1 MPYQV
6 PHNIDSDKVF
16 LVDFAEL
23 EGRLEAEYYRPSIA
37 SLEKKIRSLSFRKL
51 RDFAKSMAGG
61 ATPKKT
67 EMDKFYSDSNTGI
80 PFLRVQNLQTNGE
93 LSLDDCVYINEETHN
108 GLLRRSQVSEGDL
121 LVKITGVGRMAIASV
136 APCDFVGNTNQH
148 MVVIKT
154 GNIALSK
161 YLARYLNLD
170 IIEQIASRHS
180 TGGTRPALDYTSL
193 KDLPVIEN
201 VNFSPID
208 NAIREMESKR
218 KNAIEILNSTD
229 DYLLNK
235 LDIKLPGP
243 KPQSLQDRMFVVCFD
258 EVNGGRLDPKLY
270 SGLTKQLK
278 QSLVESPFGKQPL
291 KDFITDSC
299 SGEWGKDE
307 SEEVNE
313 DKYTKCLVIRATE
326 FDNTYNLRLDNSR
339 VKYRWIEKTKLS
351 KMNIQPNDLLI
362 EKSGG
367 SDDQPVGRISILTKD
382 ILQDNKIAY
391 SNFIH
396 KITVTGINPMYLYY
410 YLKTMH
416 NIKITDAMQS
426 QTNGIRNLIMS
437 EYFNQTI
444 VVPPTSIQDEIVN
457 HISNLR
463 KQAKTLQAEAREIL
477 ENAKKEVEATIL
489 WGNEIVERD
498 V

>member
-6 PHNIDSDKVF
+6 PDNIDSNKVF

-23 EGRLEAEYYRPSIA
+23 EGRLDPAYVLYK
-37 SLEKKIRSLSFRKL
+37 KKIANEFSFPIRQLKEVLVKEPQYGTAESGIVRKSDTEPRYIRITDIDEFGNL
-51 RDFAKSMAGG
+51 TEALG
-61 ATPKKT
+61 ATAEK
-67 EMDKFYSDSNTGI
+67 
-80 PFLRVQNLQTNGE
+80 L
-93 LSLDDCVYINEETHN
+93 EE
-108 GLLRRSQVSEGDL
+108 Q
-121 LVKITGVGRMAIASV
+121 
-136 APCDFVGNTNQH
+136 
-148 MVVIKT
+148 
-154 GNIALSK
+154 
-161 YLARYLNLD
+161 
-170 IIEQIASRHS
+170 
-180 TGGTRPALDYTSL
+180 
-193 KDLPVIEN
+193 
-201 VNFSPID
+201 
-208 NAIREMESKR
+208 
-218 KNAIEILNSTD
+218 
-229 DYLLNK
+229 YLLNENDILFARSGATVGKTYLHKDRSYRCYFAGYMIRVVVNEALMLPEYLFIYTQLETYKEWVKAVQRIAAQPNINAEEYKSLPIPLPPLSAQKEMVDLYNAALLYRRKK
-235 LDIKLPGP
+235 LDESSQKLSSIDTYLLNVLGIKLQEP

-270 SGLTKQLK
+270 SGSTKKLK
-278 QSLVESPFGKQPL
+278 QSLNESPFGKQPL

-299 SGEWGKDE
+299 SGEWGKEE

-313 DKYTKCLVIRATE
+313 DKYAKCLVIRATE
-326 FDNTYNLRLDNSR
+326 FDNTYNLRLENSR
-339 VKYRWIEKTKLS
+339 VKYRWIENAKLS
-351 KMNIQPNDLLI
+351 KMNIQPYDLLI

-367 SDDQPVGRISILTKD
+367 SDDQPVGRISILTND

-444 VVPPTSIQDEIVN
+444 VVPPTSVQDEIVN
-457 HISNLR
+457 HITNLR
-463 KQAKTLQAEAREIL
+463 KQAKTLQAEASSIL
-477 ENAKKEVEATIL
+477 ENAKKEVEAMIL
-489 WGNEIVERD
+489 GENEIEKGD

>member
-6 PHNIDSDKVF
+6 PDYIDSNKFF

-23 EGRLEAEYYRPSIA
+23 EGRLDPAYVLYRQKIANDFSFPIRQLKEVLVMAPQYGTAESGIVRKSDSEPRYIRITDIDEYGNLTVILGATAEKLEEQYLLKENDILFARSGATVGKTYLHKERPYSCYFAGYMIRVVVDEALMLPEYLFIYTQLETYKEWVKAVQRVAAQPNINAEEYKSLPIPLPPLSVQKEIVDLYNTALLNRKKKLDESI
-37 SLEKKIRSLSFRKL
+37 RKL
-51 RDFAKSMAGG
+51 S
-61 ATPKKT
+61 
-67 EMDKFYSDSNTGI
+67 S
-80 PFLRVQNLQTNGE
+80 
-93 LSLDDCVYINEETHN
+93 
-108 GLLRRSQVSEGDL
+108 
-121 LVKITGVGRMAIASV
+121 
-136 APCDFVGNTNQH
+136 
-148 MVVIKT
+148 
-154 GNIALSK
+154 
-161 YLARYLNLD
+161 
-170 IIEQIASRHS
+170 
-180 TGGTRPALDYTSL
+180 
-193 KDLPVIEN
+193 
-201 VNFSPID
+201 ID
-208 NAIREMESKR
+208 
-218 KNAIEILNSTD
+218 T
-229 DYLLNK
+229 YLLNV
-235 LDIKLPGP
+235 LGIKLQEP
-243 KPQSLQDRMFVVCFD
+243 KPQLLQDRMFVVCFD

-270 SGLTKQLK
+270 SGSTKQLK
-278 QSLVESPFGKQPL
+278 QSLNESPFGKQPL
-291 KDFITDSC
+291 KDFITDGC

-326 FDNTYNLRLDNSR
+326 FDNIYNLRLENSR
-339 VKYRWIEKTKLS
+339 VKYRWIENTKLS

-367 SDDQPVGRISILTKD
+367 SDDQPVGRISILTND
-382 ILQDNKIAY
+382 ILQDNIIAY

-444 VVPPTSIQDEIVN
+444 VVPPTNIQDEIVN
-457 HISNLR
+457 HITNLR

-477 ENAKKEVEATIL
+477 ENAQKEVEAMIL
-489 WGNEIVERD
+489 GGNTTGERN